1 MGEIQLF
8 EGDSCAHYTK
18 GSNSRSSRLSLHL
31 SSPRVHWFS
40 GLKRHHTMTNLDL
53 LDYESQTCWW
63 NWIADPACC
72 LPLAKNGSYAV
83 PEPVLVWNQWIA
95 RPPEFQQVIKV
106 CDRECDK
113 AEAGGGRREA
123 RAGYRIKS
131 KNPTQRCGEQ
141 LFKLERDPSSLQFS
155 KLSHFNPKLNRLH
168 LYIYRKLWKTCEKC
182 ETYIRVKIWR
192 FQGLITFRVKIWR
205 F

>member
-1 MGEIQLF
+1 MGLKVPATLKVDEPEKHLATEHAPSRKTFGRLLQAVTGRRYLLRHGHGMGETQLF
-8 EGDSCAHYTK
+8 EDDSCAHYTK

-63 NWIADPACC
+63 IWIADLACC

-113 AEAGGGRREA
+113 AEAGGGRRE
-123 RAGYRIKS
+123 
-131 KNPTQRCGEQ
+131 
-141 LFKLERDPSSLQFS
+141 RDTESRVRTSSWNGTPLLYNFQIFS
-155 KLSHFNPKLNRLH
+155 L
-168 LYIYRKLWKTCEKC
+168 
-182 ETYIRVKIWR
+182 
-192 FQGLITFRVKIWR
+192 
-205 F
+205 